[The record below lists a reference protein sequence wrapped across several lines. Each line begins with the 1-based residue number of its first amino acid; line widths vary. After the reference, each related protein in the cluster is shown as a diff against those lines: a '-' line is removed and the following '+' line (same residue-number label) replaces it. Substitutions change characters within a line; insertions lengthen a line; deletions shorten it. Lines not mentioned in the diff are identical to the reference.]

1 MWLPYNILVHSYSG
15 TIAEIIIIT
24 SAVIN
29 LIRMKKRDKEK
40 LKKHINNKKSK

>member
-24 SAVIN
+24 SAAIN
-29 LIRMKKRDKEK
+29 LVRMKKQEKVK
-40 LKKHINNKKSK
+40 LKKHINVQKSK